1 MSIDTPAAPTATP
14 AVEGTGAAQPTPTP
28 TPVRTEHRAIGG
40 ADFPP
45 QTDYGHLLKPV
56 YGPEDVADMD
66 FARDLGHPGQFPY
79 TRGYHASGYRSR
91 MWTQRMTAGLGSSAD
106 ANLVLKQYH
115 EMGQR
120 GGICVI
126 SDRVFSSCID
136 PDHPMGRKEAG
147 VLGWPGC
154 SLLEFEELMQDI
166 ALTGQS
172 ITLLGSCAPS
182 SLRLAYVV
190 ALADKRGID
199 PRQVH
204 GGVIESPFENYFGQT
219 DPQPFDLNLKLCL
232 DCWEYVAQRGLK
244 MRCNVNSQH
253 FQESGGNN
261 AQALALQLAML
272 EELFGRLINERGL
285 AFDEVAGIPYE
296 LLSIGTRFF
305 EEVAKMRALRR
316 MYARMAREVFHAKN
330 EKSLQLLT
338 ATHTSGRTMTY
349 QQPLNN
355 VVRCAIQ
362 TLAAAVGGCTA
373 IDNATLDN
381 AHSEP
386 SAFAARMSLN
396 TQHIVAHET
405 GAADVVDPLAGSYY
419 VEALTNQVE
428 EQAGEILAEIRKLGG
443 LVAALGAGYVQQMLS
458 QEAQIKFQR
467 IDRKERLVVGVNHLV
482 IPPEQEEFKLPIK
495 ELHADDSESIARRMV
510 AWKKT
515 RDQESVRTRL
525 AQLHED
531 AGQGERFNLMPS
543 IVEAVKV
550 YATAGEIF
558 GVIRMA
564 RGLSY
569 DPFNMIQCPFTLH
582 AATQETQR

>member
-1 MSIDTPAAPTATP
+1 MSIDTSSAPTLMPAVAGAATDPPAPPAARP
-14 AVEGTGAAQPTPTP
+14 EQ
-28 TPVRTEHRAIGG
+28 RAIGSTG
-40 ADFPP
+40 FAP
-45 QTDYGHLLKPV
+45 QTDYGYLLKPV
-56 YGPEDVADMD
+56 YGPSDVAGLDY
-66 FARDLGHPGQFPY
+66 ARDLGDPGAFPY
-79 TRGYHASGYRSR
+79 TRGYHANGYRSR
-91 MWTQRMTAGLGSSAD
+91 MWTQRMTAGLGSSSD
-106 ANLVLKQYH
+106 ANGVLKQYH

-136 PDHPMGRKEAG
+136 SDHPMGRKEAG

-166 ALTGQS
+166 PLTGQS

-219 DPQPFDLNLKLCL
+219 DPQPFELNLKLCL

-261 AQALALQLAML
+261 PQALALQLAML
-272 EELFGRLINERGL
+272 KELFGRLIDERGL
-285 AFDEVAGIPYE
+285 DFDDIAGIPYE

-305 EEVAKMRALRR
+305 EEIAKMRALRR
-316 MYARMAREVFHAKN
+316 MYARMAREVFHAKR

-428 EQAGEILAEIRKLGG
+428 EQAYAILAEIDRLGG
-443 LVAALGAGYVQQMLS
+443 MVAALKAGYVQQMLS
-458 QEAQIKFQR
+458 REAQIKFQR
-467 IDRKERLVVGVNHLV
+467 LDRKERLVVGVNHLV
-482 IPPEQEEFKLPIK
+482 VPPEDEEFRLPIK
-495 ELHADDSESIARRMV
+495 ELHADDSESIARRME

-515 RDQESVRTRL
+515 RDQEAVRARL
-525 AQLHED
+525 AQLHAD
-531 AGQGERFNLMPS
+531 AGQGDRFNLMPS
-543 IVEAVKV
+543 IVEAVKA

-558 GVIRMA
+558 GVIRLG

-569 DPFNMIQCPFTLH
+569 DPFNMITCPFNLH
-582 AATQETQR
+582 

>member
-1 MSIDTPAAPTATP
+1 MDLQGPSTPSAVRDDASRTAAAAPGSNGF
-14 AVEGTGAAQPTPTP
+14 E
-28 TPVRTEHRAIGG
+28 
-40 ADFPP
+40 P
-45 QTDYGHLLKPV
+45 QTDYGTVLKPV
-56 YGPEDVADMD
+56 YGPGDLSGTDY
-66 FARDLGHPGQFPY
+66 ARDLGDPGQFPY
-79 TRGYHASGYRSR
+79 TRGYHAGGYRSR
-91 MWTQRMTAGLGSSAD
+91 MWTQRMTAGLGSSRD
-106 ANLVLKQYH
+106 ANGVLKQYH
-115 EMGQR
+115 AMGQR

-154 SLLEFEELMQDI
+154 SLLEFEELMDGI
-166 ALTGQS
+166 ELTGQS

-204 GGVIESPFENYFGQT
+204 GGVIESPFENYLGQT

-232 DCWEYVAQRGLK
+232 DCFEYVARQGLK

-261 AQALALQLAML
+261 AQALALELAML
-272 EELFGRLINERGL
+272 REIYRRLIRERGL

-305 EEVAKMRALRR
+305 EEVAKIRALRR
-316 MYARMAREVFHAKN
+316 MYARMARDEFKARK
-330 EKSLQLLT
+330 EKSLQLLI

-381 AHSEP
+381 AHAEP

-405 GAADVVDPLAGSYY
+405 GAADVADPLAGSYY

-428 EQAGEILAEIRKLGG
+428 EQAYAILGEIEQLGG
-443 LVAALGAGYVQQMLS
+443 MVGALEAGYIQNMLS
-458 QEAQIKFQR
+458 QEAALKYQR
-467 IDRKERLVVGVNHLV
+467 VDRGERLVVGVNHLV
-482 IPPEQEEFKLPIK
+482 VPPDEEDFQLPVR
-495 ELHADDSESIARRMV
+495 EVQRGDSESIARRV
-510 AWKKT
+510 EQWKPT
-515 RDQESVRTRL
+515 RDQAALSATL
-525 AQLHED
+525 SQLHAD
-531 AGQGERFNLMPS
+531 AKKGDRFNLVPS
-543 IVEAVKV
+543 IVEAVKA
-550 YATAGEIF
+550 YATAGEVF
-558 GVIRMA
+558 GVIRMG

-569 DPFNMIQCPFTLH
+569 DPFNMVRCQIPLH
-582 AATQETQR
+582 